1 MSDQWD
7 DATISRD
14 AMVKVDTL
22 VTLCFDAGVR
32 STMNEATS
40 KLNGAK
46 PGFHRIAIPAGFS
59 CLSDAV
65 RAGIERERLGSR
77 IEALQQCGLTSNT
90 YLAARDI
97 ILLSERND
105 LSHEDMKIVRAALYE
120 FDQSRSYKRAV
131 SMVKP
136 IVQKVWGR
144 KGNRFKA
151 DKSRQEALNHTICVI
166 QTICSATVDVVI
178 PTMDKEQRNDMLAEL
193 NEAVSSL
200 HALYQRVK
208 NGG

>member
-1 MSDQWD
+1 
-7 DATISRD
+7 
-14 AMVKVDTL
+14 
-22 VTLCFDAGVR
+22 
-32 STMNEATS
+32 MNQDIPKLDIPKLDTS
-40 KLNGAK
+40 KLDTSKLTSKLMNGGK
-46 PGFHRIAIPAGFS
+46 VGYRITIPAGFS

-65 RAGIERERLGSR
+65 RAGVERERAGSR
-77 IEALQQCGLTSNT
+77 TEALQQSGLTYNT

-105 LSHEDMKIVRAALYE
+105 LSPEDMKIVQMALRE
-120 FDQSRSYKRAV
+120 LDRTRSYKRAV

-136 IVQKVWGR
+136 IAQKVWGR
-144 KGNRFKA
+144 KGNRFKT
-151 DKSRQEALNHTICVI
+151 DKTRQEALNHTAAFI
-166 QTICSATVDVVI
+166 QTICSATSDIPI
-178 PTMDKEQRNDMLAEL
+178 PTMDKEQRNDVLAEL